1 MRLRPPR
8 PGDLS
13 RALRLSALAGWNQ
26 TALDWQA
33 FAQHGTLRMRDDG
46 GEALAATVATLPFG
60 PVTWISMVLVRPDLR
75 RQGMATGMMR
85 WALRSLRG
93 TPCVALDATPEGS
106 AVYARLGF
114 RDAWGFSRW
123 QVPRV
128 PAMPGARP
136 MRDEDWPGVVALD
149 AAAFGAGRGWLLGK
163 VCERPGF
170 VVEKGGLIV
179 GAILCRDGARTPH
192 AGPLLAREPGIGM
205 ALVAAALPEGGIL
218 DLRDDAAISGWLRAH
233 HGTPLRGFT
242 RMVRGGDLPG
252 DASGCMA
259 VLGPEFG

>member
-1 MRLRPPR
+1 VRLRPPR
-8 PGDLS
+8 AADLP

-33 FAQHGTLRMRDDG
+33 FARHGTLRIRDDG
-46 GEALAATVATLPFG
+46 GAALAATVATLPFG
-60 PVTWISMVLVRPDLR
+60 PVSWISMVLVRPDLR
-75 RQGMATGMMR
+75 RQGLATGMMR
-85 WALRSLRG
+85 WALRALRG
-93 TPCVALDATPEGS
+93 TACIALDATEEGRQ
-106 AVYARLGF
+106 VYRRLGF

-123 QVPRV
+123 QVPWL

-136 MRDEDWPGVVALD
+136 MTEADWPGVVALD
-149 AAAFGAGRGWLLGK
+149 AAAMGAGRGWLLNA
-163 VCERPGF
+163 VCDRPGF

-179 GAILCRDGARTPH
+179 GAILARNGASAPH

-205 ALVAAALPEGGIL
+205 ALLSAALPEGGIL
-218 DLRDDAAISGWLRAH
+218 DLRAGAAIEGWLRAH

-252 DASGCMA
+252 DPSGCMA

>member
-8 PGDLS
+8 PGDLG
-13 RALRLSALAGWNQ
+13 RALRLSGLAGWNQ

-33 FAQHGTLRMRDDG
+33 FARHGTLRMRDDG

-60 PVTWISMVLVRPDLR
+60 PVSWISMVLVRPDLR
-75 RQGMATGMMR
+75 RQGLATGMMR

-93 TPCVALDATPEGS
+93 TTCVALDATDDGRQ
-106 AVYARLGF
+106 VYSRMGF
-114 RDAWGFSRW
+114 RDAWRFSRW
-123 QVPRV
+123 QVPRL
-128 PAMPGARP
+128 PATPGARV
-136 MRDEDWPGVVALD
+136 MTDADWPGVVALD
-149 AAAFGAGRGWLLGK
+149 AAAFGAGRDWLLGA

-179 GAILCRDGARTPH
+179 GAVLCRDGAVAPH

-205 ALVAAALPEGGIL
+205 ALLAAALPVGGMV
-218 DLRDDAAISGWLRAH
+218 DLRDDAPIAGGLRAH
-233 HGTPLRGFT
+233 HGVRLRGFT
-242 RMVRGGDLPG
+242 RMVRGTDLPG